1 MSADHLSSPAL
12 AANRAPDFQGVLK
25 RQWPAIV
32 LCALV
37 GLLLSALYVSTSK
50 VTYESRS
57 TVLLLALPGE
67 VAPGGGLQRTLD
79 VETQAT
85 IARSTAL
92 LQTVGD
98 RLGMTASEVK
108 GSSRVEA
115 APTGDVILVSF
126 VDANAERAAEGAL
139 TYTEEFLAQR
149 KATADNAAKREKA
162 ILQDQIDELNGDIV
176 ALTDQINDQINLG
189 DNADTTQ
196 LAVLTAQQNLAIR
209 DVADTRAKMAAIDD
223 DLTAGQVVVDPRTA
237 VNRTGLRVGFTLA
250 GGLFVGALAGVV
262 VALLRDRRDDRYGSA
277 VGLDT
282 LGVQEVGRIRYPSD
296 VKAAAGGRLDATRRA
311 YARLLV
317 RLNFS
322 PAVNETRSILLMA
335 VESSTLP
342 PNAVKAVAQALA
354 SEGPDNGLAATV
366 LASERGRPNET
377 DENAPY
383 WSTFN
388 DALKQANRENDI
400 VIVTAGSFDRSVAGL
415 AIASKVDQV
424 VLLVSLS
431 TPVNDLLAVIEDIES
446 VDAHEVGVVV
456 LTRVPSRRRW

>member
-1 MSADHLSSPAL
+1 MSADHLSTQAL
-12 AANRAPDFQGVLK
+12 GANRAPDFQGVLK

-50 VTYESRS
+50 VTYESKS

-98 RLGMTASEVK
+98 RLGMTASQVK
-108 GSSRVEA
+108 GKSRVEA

-126 VDANAERAAEGAL
+126 IDANAERAAEGAL

-176 ALTDQINDQINLG
+176 ALTNQINDQINLG

-277 VGLDT
+277 VGLDA
-282 LGVQEVGRIRYPSD
+282 LGVQEVGRIRYPSE
-296 VKAAAGGRLDATRRA
+296 VKTAGGRLDATRRA

-322 PAVNETRSILLMA
+322 PAINETRSILLMA

-342 PNAVKAVAQALA
+342 PTAVKAVAQALA

-366 LASERGRPNET
+366 LSSERGRSNET
-377 DENAPY
+377 DDNAPY

-431 TPVNDLLAVIEDIES
+431 TQVNDLLAALEDIQS